1 VQLIL
6 IQALMDIA
14 WVAFILFLIR
24 GLHGR
29 PSLRVLHFLPV
40 GKPSV
45 GRLIAGGAFLALA
58 VLGASIVLPRPAESP
73 LEKLLATTPSLIL
86 FVFFAIVVG
95 PLLEEIVFRGFL
107 FTALADVFGVRVA
120 VPVTALLFAGLH
132 GRQLGGNLPVLA
144 LILVVGYILTRVRER
159 SNSIVPSII
168 MHTTYNATLFVVPGL
183 ASVLGFDPAP

>member
-1 VQLIL
+1 
-6 IQALMDIA
+6 
-14 WVAFILFLIR
+14 
-24 GLHGR
+24 
-29 PSLRVLHFLPV
+29 
-40 GKPSV
+40 
-45 GRLIAGGAFLALA
+45 
-58 VLGASIVLPRPAESP
+58 VLPRPAESP

-183 ASVLGFDPAP
+183 ASVLGFDPAR